1 MAASRD
7 RVSSSSSS
15 EDDKEIQRLK
25 EAAWSFTESNGIH
38 DTIIPGGDSK
48 DQPSRRINVSQ
59 HEHDGN
65 ELQTTPE
72 FRTHVAKKLG
82 SVLDSYISDGTSA
95 EFQRTPRLDHE
106 EEDDDDGFRLF
117 STSVPGEENL
127 KPPAVRCAVPS
138 SSDSD
143 SEMEMRLR
151 EAAVS
156 AVDFL
161 PAPALPIMPQPSS
174 SPPTPTENQSRMKKR
189 KKKKKRK
196 ARNGSEAFVEESS
209 IHVRMGMQV
218 DREGEAHDHGRNT
231 TDTQEALKASLN
243 AESTLPQDE
252 IPAKKKKK
260 KKKIRSEV
268 EG

>member
-1 MAASRD
+1 MAAFRD
-7 RVSSSSSS
+7 HVSSSSSS

-25 EAAWSFTESNGIH
+25 EAAWSFTEYSGSH
-38 DTIIPGGDSK
+38 DTIIPGGDCK

-82 SVLDSYISDGTSA
+82 SMLDSYISDGTSA
-95 EFQRTPRLDHE
+95 EFQRTPRLDPE

-127 KPPAVRCAVPS
+127 KPLALRRPVPS

-143 SEMEMRLR
+143 SEMEIRLR
-151 EAAVS
+151 EAVVS
-156 AVDFL
+156 ALDFL
-161 PAPALPIMPQPSS
+161 PAPALPSMPQPSS
-174 SPPTPTENQSRMKKR
+174 SPPIPTENQSRTKKR
-189 KKKKKRK
+189 KKKRK
-196 ARNGSEAFVEESS
+196 AKNGREAFVEESS
-209 IHVRMGMQV
+209 VHVRMGIHV
-218 DREGEAHDHGRNT
+218 DREGEAQTHDHGRNT
-231 TDTQEALKASLN
+231 ADTQGALKAALN
-243 AESTLPQDE
+243 SESTLLQDE
-252 IPAKKKKK
+252 IPVKKKKK
-260 KKKIRSEV
+260 KKKMRSEV